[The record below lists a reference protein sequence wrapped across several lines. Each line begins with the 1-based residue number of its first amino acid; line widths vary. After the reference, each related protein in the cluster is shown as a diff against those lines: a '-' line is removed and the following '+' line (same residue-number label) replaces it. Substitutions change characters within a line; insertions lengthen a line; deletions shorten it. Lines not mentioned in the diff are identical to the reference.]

1 MAGASQWELSGTEWR
16 GIHQSEG
23 AQAAASARL
32 PEVFAAG
39 DRDRAGQRQIEV
51 VGLTKGQESRDGE
64 AKALIE
70 SHGNHDGLS
79 QHRASEQARSCAA
92 KTLAAT
98 R

>member
-1 MAGASQWELSGTEWR
+1 MESGGRGSTNQRGRRRWR
-16 GIHQSEG
+16 SGE
-23 AQAAASARL
+23 AASPRL
-32 PEVFAAG
+32 PEVFAPG

-70 SHGNHDGLS
+70 SLGNHDGLS